1 MKFFQLILNKFFY
14 TNKLNLFAEKVKKLS
29 IKIANSNNKKQL
41 YISFLKE
48 WDTKEIQISPDS
60 LDYSKLFDRTISPN
74 KSFTEN
80 MMLFDTLTYLPNDI
94 LTKVDRASMSN
105 SLEVRAPFLSKDLLN
120 LSLSLP
126 QKYKIEGSGGKVVLK
141 KILNEYLPKELI
153 DFPKQGFGIPLG
165 KWINSSL
172 SEWIFDN
179 INTIERK
186 KQNFININFLKN
198 SLKIHKEGKNNL
210 SSKLWPAIIFCD
222 WYNKNF

>member
-1 MKFFQLILNKFFY
+1 
-14 TNKLNLFAEKVKKLS
+14 
-29 IKIANSNNKKQL
+29 
-41 YISFLKE
+41 
-48 WDTKEIQISPDS
+48 
-60 LDYSKLFDRTISPN
+60 
-74 KSFTEN
+74 
-80 MMLFDTLTYLPNDI
+80 MMLFDMLTYLPNDI

-105 SLEVRAPFLSKDLLN
+105 SLEVRAPFLSKDLLS

-126 QKYKIEGSGGKVVLK
+126 HKNKIDGRSGKVVLR
-141 KILNEYLPKELI
+141 KILNDYLPKELI

-198 SLKIHKEGKNNL
+198 CLKIHKDGKNNL
-210 SSKLWPAIIFCD
+210 SSKLWPTLIFCD